1 MPSKLRPLRRIWAVA
16 EVRERRKLV
25 DGCKLLVVIMN
36 KLILVLLVISIVLI
50 SILFAYKDRFVWKYK
65 NNCVCIGILDFRSSL
80 DLWDLYTDHSK
91 SKYRPP
97 KPKLSCKGMVVCR

>member
-1 MPSKLRPLRRIWAVA
+1 MDGEDGKGELGRIV
-16 EVRERRKLV
+16 V
-25 DGCKLLVVIMN
+25 GCKLLVVSWDKIMN